1 MSINDRIFETG
12 NNPLLSRRAML
23 NRMCAGFGMMS
34 FAGLLGP
41 SAFASVPTNGLP
53 NGPANA
59 RVPARAKRAIFLF
72 LNGGPSHVDTFD
84 PKPALKKYEGEQP
97 NGKLYK
103 KSSGTGFMPSPFSF
117 RKHGQSG
124 IDVSE
129 TLPNLASVIDDC
141 CVIRSMHTD
150 VPNHEP
156 ALIQMHTGNVQP
168 IRPSL
173 GSWLMYGLGTE
184 NANLPGYVVLRPS
197 SKIVVGP
204 ALWSSS
210 FLPAEF
216 QATSVLTTDMRVEQ
230 LLANIRNEKLSYAQ
244 QREQLDLLEQLNA
257 EHLAA
262 RNGAPEL
269 EAEIKTMETA
279 FQMQREAMEV
289 FDISREPEHV
299 RRVYGE
305 TTFAKSCLLARRL
318 VESGVRFVTVYYTTN
333 NNQPWD
339 THTNHNAEH
348 LKLCADGDRAAAA
361 LISDLKMRGLL
372 EDTLVIVGG
381 EFGRTPYAENRKED
395 KGKPAGR
402 DHHHTAFS
410 MLLAGGGLKRGC
422 VYGASDEFG
431 MNVAENPV
439 HVHDLHATILHL
451 LGLDHEKLTY
461 RYAGRD
467 FRLTDVHGN
476 VVHDIIA

>member
-1 MSINDRIFETG
+1 MST
-12 NNPLLSRRAML
+12 NPGIYTTANGRVLTRRQML
-23 NRMCAGFGMMS
+23 NRMCAGFGMLGL
-34 FAGLLGP
+34 AGTIGP
-41 SAFASVPTNGLP
+41 QVLAAQKAPR
-53 NGPANA
+53 NA
-59 RVPARAKRAIFLF
+59 MVRPRAKRAIFLF

-84 PKPALKKYEGEQP
+84 PKPALKKHEGEQP
-97 NGKLYK
+97 SGKLYK
-103 KSSGTGFMPSPFSF
+103 KSSGTGFMPSPLEFK
-117 RKHGQSG
+117 RHGQSG
-124 IDVSE
+124 IEVSE
-129 TLPNLASVIDDC
+129 SLPNLASVIDDC

-168 IRPSL
+168 IRPSM
-173 GSWLMYGLGTE
+173 GSWLLYGLGTE
-184 NANLPGYVVLRPS
+184 NQNLPGYVVLRPS

-204 ALWSSS
+204 ALWSSG

-216 QATSVLTTDMRVEQ
+216 QATSVLTTDMAVDK
-230 LLANIRNEKLSYAQ
+230 LVANIRNPNLTLSQ
-244 QREQLDLLEQLNA
+244 QREQLDLLAAINQQ
-257 EHLAA
+257 HLDQ

-279 FQMQREAMEV
+279 FQMQREAMNV
-289 FDISREPEHV
+289 FDISKEPEHV
-299 RRVYGE
+299 RKMYGE

-318 VESGVRFVTVYYTTN
+318 VESGVRFVTVYYTTG

-339 THTNHNAEH
+339 THTNHDNEH
-348 LKLCADGDRAAAA
+348 RKLCVDGDQAAAA
-361 LISDLKMRGLL
+361 LISDLKSRGLL
-372 EDTLVIVGG
+372 DDTLVIWGG

-395 KGKPAGR
+395 KEKGKPAGR

-410 MLLAGGGLKRGC
+410 MLLAGGGVKPGT
-422 VYGASDEFG
+422 VYGTTDEFG

-439 HVHDLHATILHL
+439 HVHDLHATVLHL
-451 LGLDHEKLTY
+451 MGLDHEKLTY

-476 VVHDIIA
+476 VIHDIIS